1 MLDGSTA
8 VIFGTSGKLKYCT
21 KLRKVHSLLTYVQRE
36 EKGSRT
42 GARFQFHG
50 REAYYEVSRAYRV
63 IQQMVKAGY
72 LKMEE
77 PMVSPLPLGQ
87 LLALLGV
94 LRSSESADFLAL
106 GSFEVICTR
115 YSWGRRGGRGGAR
128 GPGAPGGGAGRGAM

>member
-94 LRSSESADFLAL
+94 LRSSESADYLAL
-106 GSFEVICTR
+106 GS
-115 YSWGRRGGRGGAR
+115 
-128 GPGAPGGGAGRGAM
+128 